1 MLVLVT
7 LSEMDIKLLPMLHL
21 WSVNIIP
28 ALLQYVRERVKADMM
43 ENMRSS
49 MACEGRNER
58 FDPKHW
64 SSGLHLL
71 SINNLTP
78 KDLQAPQ
85 THSAAAAPRNRRLDG
100 WVMNKG
106 SHTIQL
112 HTHPSQKN
120 WCPCLAGQFTVRLN
134 VQLHA
139 ACLCLY
145 ISSRVTRPSWTLT
158 YILLWGNIKKAD
170 PSGQINLKIIS
181 MTSKDQ
187 RYIKW
192 IIVTICHTF

>member
-1 MLVLVT
+1 M
-7 LSEMDIKLLPMLHL
+7 
-21 WSVNIIP
+21 
-28 ALLQYVRERVKADMM
+28 ERYNYPCSPTICTWESKSRYHG
-43 ENMRSS
+43 EHSS

-58 FDPKHW
+58 IDPKHW

-71 SINNLTP
+71 SIYNLTP

-85 THSAAAAPRNRRLDG
+85 MHSAAAAPRNRRLDG

-139 ACLCLY
+139 ACHCLY
-145 ISSRVTRPSWTLT
+145 ISSRVTRPSYTLLHLT
-158 YILLWGNIKKAD
+158 VREYKESGSRICSLPHWSLWPNKYKNHKHD
-170 PSGQINLKIIS
+170 K
-181 MTSKDQ
+181 Q
-187 RYIKW
+187 RPDIQ
-192 IIVTICHTF
+192 